1 MAPVLTTHGGRL
13 DQRIQDARA
22 GAALARAWDAPR
34 ELDAGDVERLAAV
47 LPAWRAGPGSLI
59 SSRPA
64 QRLADLETLLADTEV
79 RPSQVRYAA
88 DRLLASLRRSRGH

>member
-1 MAPVLTTHGGRL
+1 MA
-13 DQRIQDARA
+13 A
-22 GAALARAWDAPR
+22 GSTSASRTPAPRAALARR
-34 ELDAGDVERLAAV
+34 GTR
-47 LPAWRAGPGSLI
+47 RASWTPETWSVWQPCSRRGGGSGSLI

-64 QRLADLETLLADTEV
+64 QRLADLEALLADTEV